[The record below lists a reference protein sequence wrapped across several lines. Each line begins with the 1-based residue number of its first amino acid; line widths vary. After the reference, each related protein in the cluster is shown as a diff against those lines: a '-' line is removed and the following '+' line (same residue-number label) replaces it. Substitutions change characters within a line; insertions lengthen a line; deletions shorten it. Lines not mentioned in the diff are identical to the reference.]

1 MSFLINSNK
10 VMKINEENETL
21 KSVFN
26 DYLKYMMNFDCF
38 SVNTAN
44 HGKGFIEVS
53 THLDEEIHGGDY
65 NSELEKKLFEEF
77 DLSSDGS
84 YIVEMETGDSGS
96 SVNFG
101 GSVKLEKVNMNDISD
116 ETSWYTNQNIKLK
129 LSGSKVDAENVVGEE
144 LAEEL
149 LFDTDAVDEY
159 EGNGIKTAVYH
170 VSDKWREFDKIT
182 VSEFAELLEQA
193 NEQAKAIG
201 TSISIVKDDT
211 NTLITD
217 DCTSYLEL
225 KNNDYGKLGFDVY
238 KITELKE
245 E

>member
-26 DYLKYMMNFDCF
+26 DYLKYMIDFDCF

-53 THLDEEIHGGDY
+53 THLVDEIHSADY
-65 NSELEKKLFEEF
+65 AEELEKKLFKEF

-84 YIVEMETGDSGS
+84 YIVEMKTGDSGS
-96 SVNFG
+96 FVDFS
-101 GSVKLEKVNMNDISD
+101 GSVKFEKVNMNDISD
-116 ETSWYTNQNIKLK
+116 EIGWYTDQNAKLK
-129 LSGSKVDAENVVGEE
+129 LSGSEIKVENAFGEE
-144 LAEEL
+144 LVEEL
-149 LFDTDAVDEY
+149 LFDTDVVDEY
-159 EGNGIKTAVYH
+159 EKNGIKTAVYH

-182 VSEFAELLEQA
+182 VSEFAELVEQA
-193 NEQAKAIG
+193 NEKAKAIG
-201 TSISIVKDDT
+201 TSISIVKDNT
-211 NTLITD
+211 NILITD

-225 KNNDYGKLGFDVY
+225 KINDYGKLGFDVY
-238 KITELKE
+238 KIIE
-245 E
+245 